1 MIIAAQG
8 TRADAG
14 LAVGFT
20 VSSRGLGIPVERL
33 GHCAGMVVNSTRV
46 FGVSTAVAALAAGF
60 TVSSSSLGVSAES
73 MARSAGTIESS
84 DALASS
90 PVAGQSALHVRCYA
104 PFASSSV
111 VIVSVVK
118 RAGPGVV
125 PVVVISYV
133 SVMPVESPMTP
144 APSKTGE
151 ETDSEADSE
160 RKVWA
165 TEPNSGIRV
174 PVKPRGDWV
183 SVHQPRVVG
192 RNVNDTGVR
201 RFNDDRR
208 ALRRYDLLRR
218 GLKIAGCLSPLA
230 HHLYGIHNILLLV
243 VVGVA

>member
-73 MARSAGTIESS
+73 MARWAGTIESS

-111 VIVSVVK
+111 VIVSVLK

-125 PVVVISYV
+125 PVVVINYV

-144 APSKTGE
+144 APSKTE
-151 ETDSEADSE
+151 KKPIPKPTPNE
-160 RKVWA
+160 R
-165 TEPNSGIRV
+165 
-174 PVKPRGDWV
+174 
-183 SVHQPRVVG
+183 
-192 RNVNDTGVR
+192 
-201 RFNDDRR
+201 
-208 ALRRYDLLRR
+208 
-218 GLKIAGCLSPLA
+218 
-230 HHLYGIHNILLLV
+230 YGPSNQIPGYGYQSSHGAI
-243 VVGVA
+243 GYPYTAQGS